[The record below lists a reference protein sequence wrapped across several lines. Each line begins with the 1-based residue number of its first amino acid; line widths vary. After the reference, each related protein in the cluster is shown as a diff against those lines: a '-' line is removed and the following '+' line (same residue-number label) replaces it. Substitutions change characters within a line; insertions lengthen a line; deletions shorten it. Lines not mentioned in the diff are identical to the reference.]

1 MFREIIFRKWDIV
14 AIHSV
19 FCIPFP
25 KCWTLV
31 IAFIGLLVTTNN
43 ITSFVAPL
51 SVKGFLVYSRLEK
64 LHTAIS
70 SAIDVSNKFV
80 DWKCFEAGRW
90 LMDAFSLNYF
100 IRCRQVHSNN
110 RWHKF
115 HGSIRKLFWCME
127 HNLAQYHNNF
137 RENYVFDCSTYV
149 IRWDFVMVSFTL
161 EPAQWLIQGHCSY

>member
-51 SVKGFLVYSRLEK
+51 SVKGFLVYPVLKNYILQSPLPLMCRTNLWIESVSRLDGGWWM
-64 LHTAIS
+64 LSVSTIS
-70 SAIDVSNKFV
+70 SDAGKYTVIIDGTNFMAAS
-80 DWKCFEAGRW
+80 E
-90 LMDAFSLNYF
+90 NYF
-100 IRCRQVHSNN
+100 GVWNTI
-110 RWHKF
+110 WHNTTTIFGKITF
-115 HGSIRKLFWCME
+115 LTVPPTSFVGTSSWC
-127 HNLAQYHNNF
+127 L
-137 RENYVFDCSTYV
+137 
-149 IRWDFVMVSFTL
+149 L
-161 EPAQWLIQGHCSY
+161 L